1 MLRFTTLAAFSL
13 LALSGC
19 NKGNAPPSDSTGYAE
34 AAFAPYPGTQVRFY
48 DVYGTDAKSIR
59 ESLNA
64 LGPQDQREGRRY
76 DARTSWNAQW
86 HWPGGPDGKCDLAHL
101 EYSFQ
106 IIVILPHLGDQ
117 ERASPA
123 LRQEWRRYMAG
134 LIEHESGHAKH
145 AYAHKEDIENAVKS
159 SSCEGAN
166 AAGAAA
172 ITELGKFDAEY
183 DAETH
188 HGATQGARFSG

>member
-1 MLRFTTLAAFSL
+1 MFRFTALAALSL

-19 NKGNAPPSDSTGYAE
+19 HKDNTPTSDSRDYAE
-34 AAFAPYPGTQVRFY
+34 AAFAPYPGTEVRFY

-64 LGPQDQREGRRY
+64 FRPQNQGEGRRY
-76 DARTSWNAQW
+76 DARSSWNAQW

-101 EYSFQ
+101 QYNFQ
-106 IIVILPHLGDQ
+106 ITITLPHLHDQ
-117 ERASPA
+117 ERVSPA
-123 LRQEWRRYMAG
+123 LRRDWRRYMAA

-145 AYAHKEDIENAVKS
+145 AYEHRQDIEGAVKS
-159 SSCEGAN
+159 SSCEAAN

-188 HGATQGARFSG
+188 HGATQGARFPG